1 MRLNGRS
8 LLEDTVTDITIRK
21 KNEVYVT
28 VKAEPAICQELSD
41 LFTFD
46 VPGAK
51 FMPQYR
57 SKYWDGKIRLFSPAT
72 GEVYGG
78 LVDKIVNWAR
88 KSEYS
93 LEFEDNQF
101 YGAPFEENAIISR
114 EGVKSY
120 MTKISRHKPRDYQ
133 VDAVYDALKYNRKLL
148 ISPTA
153 SGKSLM
159 IYAVVRYYVETKKK
173 VLLVVPTT
181 SLVEQMFKDF
191 EDYGWNAE
199 KYCHKI
205 YSGKEKTN
213 EYPVTITTW
222 QSIYK
227 LKRPFFK
234 DFNVAIGDEAHL
246 FKSKSLVSLMTKMDD
261 AKYRYGFTGTLDG
274 SQTHKWVL
282 EGLFGPSYRVTQ
294 TKDLIDKGHLSKL
307 QIRVLILKHKDQKFE
322 TYEDEIQYIISHTK
336 RNRFI
341 KNLALDLK
349 GNTLILFSR
358 VATHGE
364 ILYESINS
372 SVQGSRKV
380 FYVHGG
386 IEAQERERIREITE
400 NENNAIIV
408 ASYGTFSTGI
418 NIKRLHNVI
427 FASPSKS
434 RIRNL
439 QSIGRV
445 LRKGDGKLKAV
456 LYDIADDISYNSRK
470 NYTLNHLVERIKI
483 YNEEKFN
490 YEIIQINLKENG

>member
-1 MRLNGRS
+1 MRLSGRNS
-8 LLEDTVTDITIRK
+8 LEDMTDITIKK

-93 LEFEDNQF
+93 LEFDNIKH
-101 YGAPFEENAIISR
+101 YGTPFEENEIISR
-114 EGVKSY
+114 EGVKEY
-120 MTKISRHKPRDYQ
+120 MTRISKYKPRDYQ
-133 VDAVYDALKYNRKLL
+133 IDAVYDALKYNRKLL

-153 SGKSLM
+153 SGKSMM
-159 IYAVVRYYVETKKK
+159 IYAVVRYFVETKKK
-173 VLLVVPTT
+173 VLLIVPTT
-181 SLVEQMFKDF
+181 SLVEQMYKDF
-191 EDYGWNAE
+191 EDYGWNADQ
-199 KYCHKI
+199 YCHRI

-213 EYPVTITTW
+213 ENSVTITTW
-222 QSIYK
+222 QSVYK

-234 DFNVAIGDEAHL
+234 DFDVAIGDEAHL
-246 FKSKSLVSLMTKMDD
+246 FKSKSLVSIMTKMDS

-282 EGLFGPSYRVTQ
+282 EGLFGPSYKVTQ
-294 TKDLIDKGHLSKL
+294 TKELIDKGHLSKL
-307 QIRVLILKHKDQKFE
+307 QIRVLILKHTDQKFD
-322 TYEDEIQYIISHTK
+322 TYEDELQYIIGHSK

-341 KNLALDLK
+341 RNLVLDLK
-349 GNTLILFSR
+349 GNSLILFSR
-358 VATHGE
+358 VATHGQ
-364 ILYESINS
+364 ILFDSINS
-372 SVQGSRKV
+372 SVQGNRKV

-386 IEAQERERIREITE
+386 VEAQERERIREITE
-400 NENNAIIV
+400 QERDAIIV

-418 NIKRLHNVI
+418 NIKNLHNVI

-445 LRKGDGKLKAV
+445 LRTGDNKKKAV
-456 LYDIADDISYNSRK
+456 LYDIADDISYKSRK
-470 NYTLNHLVERIKI
+470 NYTLNHLVERVKI

-490 YEIIQINLKENG
+490 YEIIQINLRNNG

>member
-1 MRLNGRS
+1 M
-8 LLEDTVTDITIRK
+8 TDIIIKK

-28 VKAEPAICQELSD
+28 VKAEPHINQELSD

-57 SKYWDGKIRLFSPAT
+57 SKYWDGKIRLYSPAT
-72 GEVYGG
+72 GEIYGG
-78 LVDKIVNWAR
+78 LVDKIVSWAK

-93 LEFEDNQF
+93 LEFENNKH
-101 YGAPFEENAIISR
+101 YGTPFEENEIISR
-114 EGVKSY
+114 EGVKEY
-120 MTKISRHKPRDYQ
+120 MTRISKYKPRDYQ
-133 VDAVYDALKYNRKLL
+133 IDAVYDALKYNRKLL

-153 SGKSLM
+153 SGKSMM
-159 IYAVVRYYVETKKK
+159 IYAVVRYFVETKKK
-173 VLLVVPTT
+173 VLLIVPTT
-181 SLVEQMFKDF
+181 SLVEQMYKDF
-191 EDYGWNAE
+191 EDYGWNADQ
-199 KYCHKI
+199 YCHRI

-213 EYPVTITTW
+213 ENSVTITTW
-222 QSIYK
+222 QSVYK

-234 DFNVAIGDEAHL
+234 DFDVAIGDEAHL
-246 FKSKSLVSLMTKMDD
+246 FKSKSLVSIMTKMDS

-282 EGLFGPSYRVTQ
+282 EGLFGPSYKVTQ
-294 TKDLIDKGHLSKL
+294 TKELIDKGHLSKL
-307 QIRVLILKHKDQKFE
+307 QIRVLILKHTDQKFD
-322 TYEDEIQYIISHTK
+322 TYEDELQYIIGHSK

-341 KNLALDLK
+341 RNLVLDLK
-349 GNTLILFSR
+349 GNSLILFSR
-358 VATHGE
+358 VATHGQ
-364 ILYESINS
+364 ILFDSINS
-372 SVQGSRKV
+372 SVQGNRKV

-386 IEAQERERIREITE
+386 VEAQERERIREITE
-400 NENNAIIV
+400 QERDAIIV

-418 NIKRLHNVI
+418 NIKNLHNVI

-445 LRKGDGKLKAV
+445 LRTGDNKKKAV
-456 LYDIADDISYNSRK
+456 LYDIADDISYKSRK
-470 NYTLNHLVERIKI
+470 NYTLNHLVERVKI

-490 YEIIQINLKENG
+490 YEIIQINLRNNG